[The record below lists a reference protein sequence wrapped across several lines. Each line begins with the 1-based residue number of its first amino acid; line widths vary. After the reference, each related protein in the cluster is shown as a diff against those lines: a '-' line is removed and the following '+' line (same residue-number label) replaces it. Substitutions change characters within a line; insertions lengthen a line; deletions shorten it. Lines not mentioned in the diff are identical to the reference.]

1 MVEIQ
6 LNGGTANAIY
16 HDTGKEEFLG
26 EISSEWLSNYIDNL
40 ERLGYLVHITDL
52 IKENTCTK

>member
-26 EISSEWLSNYIDNL
+26 EITLEWLSNYIDNL
-40 ERLGYLVHITDL
+40 ERLGYLVHLTDKG
-52 IKENTCTK
+52 I